1 MNTVLPGR
9 ILDRAADLGRRLGG
23 DGRGL
28 GFGSA
33 VPAGRAGTVEEI
45 AAVAAFLCSDRAS
58 YVTGVALAVDG
69 GLLRAI

>member
-1 MNTVLPGR
+1 MR
-9 ILDRAADLGRRLGG
+9 SGRRCP
-23 DGRGL
+23 
-28 GFGSA
+28 
-33 VPAGRAGTVEEI
+33 PARAGTAEEI